1 MEELITQLLTL
12 SPEDFSAEQT
22 RNTEN
27 LKRLYFKLHRLET
40 DIKEIDKELS
50 FYNSVQENRDEIAEK
65 VLFDEEINALTF
77 ILEELERKNIELE
90 NQCLSAPKKPNT
102 PMLNDIVDEFT
113 NKCIDERNKNKKIG
127 LYIKKEFYNSKN
139 EEIEKLKD
147 DTKEVNKKLNAELET
162 INELEGRET
171 ELLQNIS
178 VLERI
183 LKTSTSKD

>member
-1 MEELITQLLTL
+1 MDELIAQLLTFN
-12 SPEDFSAEQT
+12 PDAFSSEQV

-40 DIKEIDKELS
+40 EIREIDKELS
-50 FYNSVQENRDEIAEK
+50 FYSSIDENRSEIAEK
-65 VLFDEEINALTF
+65 VFFDEEINALTF

-102 PMLNDIVDEFT
+102 PMLNDIVEEFT

-139 EEIEKLKD
+139 EEIEKLKND
-147 DTKEVNKKLNAELET
+147 IKEVNKRLNNELET
-162 INELEGRET
+162 INELEERET

-183 LKTSTSKD
+183 LKSSDS